1 MEGYIVDYNLLD
13 LLKESGLE
21 ERPKIVFDYFN
32 QLISNCVTEQ
42 LKYLRRANFT
52 ILVSGE
58 WKQTHERLEDW
69 ETYVRL
75 TPDIMAKLL
84 EAVPTRVLSRRVYMV
99 EIYVEDV
106 RYDVGHHE
114 RRNKA
119 DRHISVGRCRY
130 RTGPESKNGGFKRAS
145 GT

>member
-1 MEGYIVDYNLLD
+1 MQGYIVDYNLD

-21 ERPKIVFDYFN
+21 ERPTIVIDYFN

-52 ILVSGE
+52 ILISGE

-84 EAVPTRVLSRRVYMV
+84 EAAPTSVLSQRVYMV
-99 EIYVEDV
+99 EIYAEDV
-106 RYDVGHHE
+106 RYDVGRHE

-119 DRHISVGRCRY
+119 DRHISVGHCRY
-130 RTGPESKNGGFKRAS
+130 RTGPESKDRGFKRAS